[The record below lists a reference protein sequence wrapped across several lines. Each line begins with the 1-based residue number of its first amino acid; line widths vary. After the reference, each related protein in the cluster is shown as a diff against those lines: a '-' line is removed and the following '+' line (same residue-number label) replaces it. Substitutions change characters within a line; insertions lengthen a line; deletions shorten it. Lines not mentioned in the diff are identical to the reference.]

1 MLLRQKDEQYLI
13 KEIKVTPIKLTS
25 ASIALSQTDNFK
37 RYESYITSF
46 SPQELNSVKG
56 VCSKVS
62 YLLSFKLLAN
72 MFCLMSSSIQEFVHI
87 IIYALT
93 MDPLSL
99 VLGTL
104 QFQKRSLCLFCNLL
118 IKCTDLMTFM
128 CFNTFLFLLL
138 MYKIEFGQ
146 NLPGSSLGKK
156 TKLLK
161 N

>member
-46 SPQELNSVKG
+46 FPQELNSVKG

-104 QFQKRSLCLFCNLL
+104 QFQKRSLCLMHRNKTFH
-118 IKCTDLMTFM
+118 LMTFM